1 VDGGIH
7 LAGAWVRP
15 GLATAL
21 VVAALALGLSQ
32 ARAGTPPIG
41 NGNGGVDAEPVTG
54 AEFNNPIYVTTP
66 PGQSD
71 PLYVVERGG
80 TVETLVGG
88 TVQPDPFLDI
98 HERTTT
104 DGERGLLSI
113 AFDPDFSSNGLF
125 YAYYTNNV
133 GNIEVDEFHANSS
146 TDADEQSR
154 RQVIVVPHPGAGNH
168 NGGTVAFGPDGY
180 LYMATGDGGSA
191 GDPNENAQNKTSLLG
206 KMLRI
211 DPHRAGGYRIPKG
224 NPFAKRPGRNEIYA
238 LGLRNPFRYSFD
250 ALTGN
255 VAIGDVGQ
263 DRFEEID
270 YETPKSL
277 RGANFGWDHFEG
289 DHRFNY
295 PGDNEARRPRHNYQ
309 RPIHDYPHSMG
320 NVITG
325 GVVVRDQSLP
335 TLYGRYVYSDFS
347 RGDLRSLVP
356 KLRGAQG
363 DRALGLHIDNPSSF
377 WSAADGTV
385 YVSSLTDG
393 VVYRL
398 VASG

>member
-1 VDGGIH
+1 M
-7 LAGAWVRP
+7 GAWLRP
-15 GLATAL
+15 GFATAL

-41 NGNGGVDAEPVTG
+41 NGNGGVEAESLTSTQ
-54 AEFNNPIYVTTP
+54 FNNPIYVTTP

-80 TVETLVGG
+80 TVETVIGG

-98 HERTTT
+98 RDRTTS

-113 AFDPDFSSNGLF
+113 AFDPDYSSNDLF
-125 YAYYTNNV
+125 YAYYTNNA
-133 GNIEVDEFHANSS
+133 GNIEVDEFHADSS

-154 RQVIVVPHPGAGNH
+154 RQVITVPHPGASNH

-191 GDPNENAQNKTSLLG
+191 GDPNENAQNKRSLLG

-211 DPHRAGGYRIPKG
+211 EPHSADGYRIPKG
-224 NPFAKRPGRNEIYA
+224 NPFAKRAGKNEIYA

-270 YETPKSL
+270 YETPKSAARGQLRVGPL
-277 RGANFGWDHFEG
+277 RG
-289 DHRFNY
+289 RPPVQL
-295 PGDNEARRPRHNYQ
+295 PG
-309 RPIHDYPHSMG
+309 
-320 NVITG
+320 
-325 GVVVRDQSLP
+325 
-335 TLYGRYVYSDFS
+335 
-347 RGDLRSLVP
+347 
-356 KLRGAQG
+356 
-363 DRALGLHIDNPSSF
+363 
-377 WSAADGTV
+377 
-385 YVSSLTDG
+385 
-393 VVYRL
+393 
-398 VASG
+398 